1 MKNILKRLI
10 AITSSALLIA
20 SCSDWTKVESVGIKE
35 TMPWENNPAEWS
47 EYQARVRDYKNRPHK
62 LTYIRFE
69 NSPEGVQNEKGSLR
83 SLPDSLDMVSLTNGE
98 NFSKYDEE
106 DMARMKAVNIKV
118 LYQIDLVKS
127 ENAGNAIDKAVS
139 TVLNHSLD
147 GFSFTAS
154 TSESAS
160 AAIGRLSAAKAENQM
175 LVCEGNPELL
185 SKEDIDKIDL
195 FVLSTE
201 TIETDF
207 DLRNFLSDVLET
219 GVQRDKMLLSV
230 S

>member
-35 TMPWENNPAEWS
+35 TMPWENYPAEWS
-47 EYQARVRDYKNRPHK
+47 WYQARVRDYKNRPHK

-139 TVLNHSLD
+139 TV
-147 GFSFTAS
+147 
-154 TSESAS
+154 
-160 AAIGRLSAAKAENQM
+160 
-175 LVCEGNPELL
+175 
-185 SKEDIDKIDL
+185 
-195 FVLSTE
+195 
-201 TIETDF
+201 
-207 DLRNFLSDVLET
+207 
-219 GVQRDKMLLSV
+219 
-230 S
+230 